1 MITQYVNNIYPAD
14 LWVGFYSDFEKARRM
29 FRFFHTVEEL
39 QNNEESTTLEPAI
52 APSTS
57 GVTYLVRLKKDSTKG
72 ILILLNEEMPLDDY
86 IFILDLVSHEASHA
100 VDAIYQMIREVPGD
114 YDSGNEPHAYLTGWI
129 AGCVGSSLVKY
140 FKDKDGR
147 KEVR

>member
-14 LWVGFYSDFEKARRM
+14 LWVGFYSDFEKAKKL
-29 FRFFHTVEEL
+29 FKFYYTVDEL
-39 QNNEESTTLEPAI
+39 QKDEEPTTLEPRI

-57 GVTYLVRLKKDSTKG
+57 GITYLVRLKKDNTKG
-72 ILILLNEEMPLDDY
+72 ILILLNEESPLDNY
-86 IFILDLVSHEASHA
+86 SFVLDIVCHEASHA
-100 VDAIYQMIREVPGD
+100 VDAIYQIIRETPGD
-114 YDSGNEPHAYLTGWI
+114 YDSGNEPHAYLSGWV

-147 KEVR
+147 KEV

>member
-14 LWVGFYSDFEKARRM
+14 LWVGFYSDFGKAKKL
-29 FRFFHTVEEL
+29 FKFYYTVDEL
-39 QNNEESTTLEPAI
+39 QRNKEPTVLEPEI
-52 APSTS
+52 AYSAS
-57 GVTYLVRLKKDSTKG
+57 GVTYLVRLKKDNTKG
-72 ILILLNEEMPLDDY
+72 ILILLNENTPLDDY
-86 IFILDLVSHEASHA
+86 VFILDLVSHEASHA
-100 VDAIYQMIREVPGD
+100 VDAIYQIIRETPGD

-147 KEVR
+147 KEV